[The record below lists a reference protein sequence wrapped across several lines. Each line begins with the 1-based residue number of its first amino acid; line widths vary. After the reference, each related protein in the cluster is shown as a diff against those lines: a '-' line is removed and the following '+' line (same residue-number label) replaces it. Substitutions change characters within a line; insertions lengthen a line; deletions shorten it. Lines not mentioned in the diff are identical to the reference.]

1 MWAVKLLFWR
11 NKESTSDP
19 TVDNSANLL
28 YNPTMMRDFLIDLF
42 HATILAVLIGFP
54 FAIYF
59 WRM

>member
-1 MWAVKLLFWR
+1 MA
-11 NKESTSDP
+11 STSDP
-19 TVDNSANLL
+19 MVDNSANLP